1 MKVVNR
7 QAGVSQIVLL
17 VVIAVALA
25 AAYVAIDFYNGGE
38 KDMLTVETRGVQM
51 ISALSAY
58 RRESGAYPEALDKLV
73 PKHVPALSKC
83 PGGATMGVLVKKVSH
98 DCLYPCGECGETL
111 RRRREARAGAHRRS
125 DLPRF
130 AEFLE
135 EQQVSLACRFIRVTL
150 C

>member
-38 KDMLTVETRGVQM
+38 KDMLTVETRGVRM

-83 PGGATMGVLVKKVSH
+83 PGGATMGYLVSSGEYVLSCPNVVFKSMPYSYDSRTKRWR
-98 DCLYPCGECGETL
+98 G
-111 RRRREARAGAHRRS
+111 
-125 DLPRF
+125 
-130 AEFLE
+130 
-135 EQQVSLACRFIRVTL
+135 
-150 C
+150 

>member
-83 PGGATMGVLVKKVSH
+83 PGGATMGYLVSSGEYVLSCPNVVFKSMPYSYDSRTKRWR
-98 DCLYPCGECGETL
+98 G
-111 RRRREARAGAHRRS
+111 
-125 DLPRF
+125 
-130 AEFLE
+130 
-135 EQQVSLACRFIRVTL
+135 
-150 C
+150 

>member
-1 MKVVNR
+1 MSISLGGQGMNAENR

-58 RRESGAYPEALDKLV
+58 RRESGVYPEALDKLV

-83 PGGATMGVLVKKVSH
+83 PGGATMGYLVSSGEYVLSCPNVVFKSMPYSYDSRTKRWR
-98 DCLYPCGECGETL
+98 G
-111 RRRREARAGAHRRS
+111 
-125 DLPRF
+125 
-130 AEFLE
+130 
-135 EQQVSLACRFIRVTL
+135 
-150 C
+150 